1 MLEFFE
7 NNKDLLNF
15 LLALGTAIAGVLAGV
30 VRWLFVRLQ
39 DEIKFS
45 PATALGIGYFQNFV
59 FKVGPEIA
67 RGTPILIDGEEVQL
81 SRADGRIHIYLPEH
95 LPGASHQGVEEY
107 KYALKERGL
116 RVVEAKVVTESRPFA
131 FYAILNPGKPDTPP
145 ILFDYPTA
153 LGNMVE
159 VLNYHLGEKVFST
172 ESAKRLKLEKR
183 EIQNFATVVTKLIHD
198 KNLDNF
204 FRVTVVDPAT
214 IGSKH

>member
-1 MLEFFE
+1 
-7 NNKDLLNF
+7 
-15 LLALGTAIAGVLAGV
+15 VLAGV
-30 VRWLFVRLQ
+30 VRWLFKRLQ

-67 RGTPILIDGEEVQL
+67 RNTPVYINGEEVQL
-81 SRADGRIHIYLPEH
+81 SRADRRIQINLPRH

-107 KYALKERGL
+107 KFALEERGL
-116 RVVEAKVVTESRPFA
+116 KVVEAKVKTESRPFS
-131 FYAILNPGKPDTPP
+131 FYAVVNPKKPGDPP

-159 VLNYHLGEKVFST
+159 VLNYHLGEQVFST
-172 ESAKRLKLEKR
+172 ESATRLKFEKR
-183 EIQNFATVVTKLIHD
+183 EIENFAAVVTKLIHD

-204 FRVTVVDPAT
+204 FTVTVVDPAT
-214 IGSKH
+214 VGGA